1 MADERGRGLGDTL
14 YDEHEPTEQV
24 RALWHDA
31 PAPAA
36 PSPAEAPQSL
46 SPAPAPRPS
55 TADPER
61 LVFVSMKALDA
72 PVERTEVMPAIDRPD
87 MRPRLRPV
95 SERPLRHPTPL
106 PLGNYAPS
114 RVQGQRSLLW
124 LYVILALAAALA
136 GAGIAL
142 WIRAV
147 W

>member
-1 MADERGRGLGDTL
+1 
-14 YDEHEPTEQV
+14 
-24 RALWHDA
+24 
-31 PAPAA
+31 
-36 PSPAEAPQSL
+36 
-46 SPAPAPRPS
+46 
-55 TADPER
+55 
-61 LVFVSMKALDA
+61 VFVSMKPLDA
-72 PVERTEVMPAIDRPD
+72 PADRTEVVPAIERPD

-106 PLGNYAPS
+106 PLGNYAPP

-142 WIRAV
+142 WIRAA

>member
-1 MADERGRGLGDTL
+1 MADERGRGQGDTL
-14 YDEHEPTEQV
+14 HDEHEPTEQV
-24 RALWHDA
+24 RAPWHDA
-31 PAPAA
+31 AA
-36 PSPAEAPQSL
+36 HGPAEALQSS

-61 LVFVSMKALDA
+61 PVFVSMKALDA
-72 PVERTEVMPAIDRPD
+72 PAERTEVMPAIDRPD

-124 LYVILALAAALA
+124 LYVILALAAALG

-142 WIRAV
+142 GIRAV

>member
-1 MADERGRGLGDTL
+1 MADERGRGPGDTL

-24 RALWHDA
+24 RVPWHDA

-36 PSPAEAPQSL
+36 HGLAEPSQAS
-46 SPAPAPRPS
+46 SSRPS
-55 TADPER
+55 TADDPER
-61 LVFVSMKALDA
+61 PVFVSMKPLDGRA
-72 PVERTEVMPAIDRPD
+72 DRTEVVPAIDRPE

-106 PLGNYAPS
+106 PLGNYAPP
-114 RVQGQRSLLW
+114 RVQGKRSLLW